1 MPPTLGQRLKHARE
15 KRGLTLRDV
24 EHVTRISVARLQD
37 LEDDKLNT
45 FGGLTYAKSFLRAY
59 AAMLDVNADEVLV
72 QLKPP
77 PLGGMRDY
85 RYLVESQGPWISQR
99 RERQHH
105 SHAPSGPVGPGKPFA
120 YAVGLSFVFALLIG
134 GGVLA
139 SGFFSPKTTATNG
152 DAGDEAKVEYTVR
165 PAQAADD
172 HDRSREPF
180 SSADALSKEEEF
192 TLLGA
197 SLTIMTDK
205 PITDSAGAAPPKAQ
219 PVPESAVPGQSVPK
233 AIPVR

>member
-37 LEDDKLNT
+37 LEDDRLNT

-59 AAMLDVNADEVLV
+59 ATMLDVSAEEVLN

-77 PLGGMRDY
+77 PLGGVRDY

-99 RERQHH
+99 RERQHQ
-105 SHAPSGPVGPGKPFA
+105 SHAPSGPVGPPKPFA
-120 YAVGLSFVFALLIG
+120 YAVGLSLVFALVIG

-139 SGFFSPKTTATNG
+139 SGFFQAKPALTTPKT
-152 DAGDEAKVEYTVR
+152 DEEPAMEYTVR
-165 PAQAADD
+165 PAQAADAHD
-172 HDRSREPF
+172 HSREPF
-180 SSADALSKEEEF
+180 SSGDSLSPQEEF
-192 TLLGA
+192 TLLGV
-197 SLTIMTDK
+197 SLTMMPDK
-205 PITDSAGAAPPKAQ
+205 PGADAPSAAPPKAQ
-219 PVPESAVPGQSVPK
+219 PVPESATPAPSVPK